1 MPKLLIELTG
11 VEYDRLC
18 AMARRERR
26 TPNAQAAVVIGTTM
40 EALSRRGDLT
50 DPVAE
55 ALEDLDEL
63 TEAQRPAGAPLA
75 PEERLG
81 PVQAGRDGP

>member
-1 MPKLLIELTG
+1 MPKLLIELSG

-55 ALEDLDEL
+55 ALEDLDEG
-63 TEAQRPAGAPLA
+63 AQRTLA
-75 PEERLG
+75 QEREERA
-81 PVQAGRDGP
+81 AG